1 MNLAHCNPSTELDRN
16 TRKYNEIQDYW
27 LSKKSILKRFTKP
40 NGVVDEQLAS
50 SMMKSFISDVLDKP
64 FRPEVRFTKGE
75 WARMRIAIDSF
86 SKDITGPFS
95 NITGLFAVP
104 RGLARLD
111 PASNDFLMKLERAK
125 NYERNSMS
133 MTEFNLQTIKNHILE
148 GHINEGLQ
156 TKWSKKL
163 GTKSY
168 KDFRKIR
175 DELIRRGDVQG
186 LLESQGE
193 IQRFFE
199 SDNGRLLKQYNDLIK
214 MNQKEFDTAV
224 KDGYYREVPLELGVG
239 FKKEKMTYNGSIVQ
253 AVKLTRQTL
262 NNLGEVNINTMK
274 KMISLLDHKVPYY
287 TDNKGKVKSSLEAAI
302 ERIEEGME
310 IGDYFPRVHLESIY
324 SMKKAMNDLIVE
336 KDLVNISGKL
346 NDLNNLAMDL
356 RDSLARDIPENV
368 RARSFRDETL
378 GGLWETDPFV
388 VVDKYARDAIQ
399 WNKNT
404 HMQEAYLT
412 AMRNIPNSNSE
423 FIRGMKSFITEEY
436 AVATET
442 GLGREEWVNSFVRTV
457 NGFQTARTMGLNIT
471 GGIKNALSVLHFTS
485 KTGPKAILDSNRLYQ
500 DEVIKKS
507 FDKVSKE
514 EGFLFTPEDS
524 SILLE
529 GTIGK
534 DKYSKADIVFN
545 ERSGEYQ
552 YKDTNFRDLMGSL
565 GTSTVGK
572 LLFFHRMTENA
583 QKKHMFKVSF
593 INKFAQLRENQGLTD
608 SQIETYAKNYALK
621 MVNGWAYEYAPFAKS
636 KWVRGDGIVVDATGE
651 NYIVKKESSSL
662 GGIGGGLSE
671 IAFHLMHYP
680 MSLLETHVRE
690 LKGAGQSVKAGQW
703 DSPEMKYLVRYGTLY
718 SMISAGSV
726 ILNGNLHNIM
736 ENETL
741 NRFARIEKDLTEYDN
756 PDRAT
761 FGLLSEFTGPTLGH
775 MKYWLIQSGM
785 LQLDT
790 PLQKILFGNVDYG
803 QKDDPDVIRYSD
815 YQYGT
820 EYGRQVHKI
829 LPALRDG
836 RGMDVARHYLAFYP
850 SDWIKETRR
859 QLPFFKRP
867 SKKPT
872 SKEKNRQLAIDILKT
887 GF

>member
-1 MNLAHCNPSTELDRN
+1 
-16 TRKYNEIQDYW
+16 
-27 LSKKSILKRFTKP
+27 
-40 NGVVDEQLAS
+40 
-50 SMMKSFISDVLDKP
+50 
-64 FRPEVRFTKGE
+64 
-75 WARMRIAIDSF
+75 
-86 SKDITGPFS
+86 
-95 NITGLFAVP
+95 
-104 RGLARLD
+104 
-111 PASNDFLMKLERAK
+111 
-125 NYERNSMS
+125 
-133 MTEFNLQTIKNHILE
+133 
-148 GHINEGLQ
+148 
-156 TKWSKKL
+156 
-163 GTKSY
+163 
-168 KDFRKIR
+168 
-175 DELIRRGDVQG
+175 
-186 LLESQGE
+186 
-193 IQRFFE
+193 
-199 SDNGRLLKQYNDLIK
+199 
-214 MNQKEFDTAV
+214 
-224 KDGYYREVPLELGVG
+224 
-239 FKKEKMTYNGSIVQ
+239 
-253 AVKLTRQTL
+253 
-262 NNLGEVNINTMK
+262 
-274 KMISLLDHKVPYY
+274 
-287 TDNKGKVKSSLEAAI
+287 
-302 ERIEEGME
+302 
-310 IGDYFPRVHLESIY
+310 
-324 SMKKAMNDLIVE
+324 
-336 KDLVNISGKL
+336 
-346 NDLNNLAMDL
+346 
-356 RDSLARDIPENV
+356 
-368 RARSFRDETL
+368 
-378 GGLWETDPFV
+378 
-388 VVDKYARDAIQ
+388 
-399 WNKNT
+399 
-404 HMQEAYLT
+404 
-412 AMRNIPNSNSE
+412 
-423 FIRGMKSFITEEY
+423 
-436 AVATET
+436 
-442 GLGREEWVNSFVRTV
+442 
-457 NGFQTARTMGLNIT
+457 
-471 GGIKNALSVLHFTS
+471 
-485 KTGPKAILDSNRLYQ
+485 
-500 DEVIKKS
+500 
-507 FDKVSKE
+507 
-514 EGFLFTPEDS
+514 
-524 SILLE
+524 
-529 GTIGK
+529 
-534 DKYSKADIVFN
+534 
-545 ERSGEYQ
+545 
-552 YKDTNFRDLMGSL
+552 
-565 GTSTVGK
+565 
-572 LLFFHRMTENA
+572 
-583 QKKHMFKVSF
+583 MFKVSF